1 MSKLTRRFWN
11 WLLLGLG
18 IQDVRQKQRNIDE
31 RLRLIEKLVDV
42 GVDIHTQS
50 DSWVVLCLAGK
61 PEYVEFFSL
70 PKSTLYELKHQLRG
84 LERQYGRM
92 RVDAPLYCRAMLDLR

>member
-1 MSKLTRRFWN
+1 MGKLSKRFWN

-18 IQDVRQKQRNIDE
+18 IHDIRQKQRNINE

-61 PEYVEFFSL
+61 PEYVEFSVCQ
-70 PKSTLYELKHQLRG
+70 KV
-84 LERQYGRM
+84 QYANYNINYG
-92 RVDAPLYCRAMLDLR
+92 V